1 MPSSNAPSPDS
12 PELPTDAER
21 QAFRNDLLQWYRRV
35 RREMPWR
42 ATDDPYRIWVSEV
55 MLQQTRVDQ
64 AEPFYKRF
72 IEAFPD
78 VEALA
83 GAEQDEVLRLW
94 EGLGYYSRARNL
106 HKAARQVVN
115 EHAGRVPD
123 KQETIREL
131 PGVGP
136 YTAAAVLSIAHAK
149 PHAVL
154 DGNVQRV
161 LTRVYAVDAV
171 VSRAGTRRRLQSL
184 ADELLDANQPGTFN
198 QALMEL
204 GATVCTPSQPRCG
217 DCPLQT
223 VCRAREAGTQATYP
237 VKKERTPVPH
247 RDIAVGLVT
256 NEHEEL
262 LIQRR
267 PEDGLL
273 GGLWEFPGGKREDEE
288 APDQTCQREL
298 QEETG
303 IEVQVDMLFHR
314 LNHAYSHFK
323 ITLYA
328 YQCRLLGGTPRG
340 REGQP
345 IRWVAVS
352 DLDDYAFPRA
362 NRRLIEKLQTRQRR
376 PTLFD

>member
-1 MPSSNAPSPDS
+1 
-12 PELPTDAER
+12 
-21 QAFRNDLLQWYRRV
+21 
-35 RREMPWR
+35 MPWR

-78 VEALA
+78 VESLA

-106 HKAARQVVN
+106 HKAARQVVS

-123 KQETIREL
+123 EQETIRKL

-154 DGNVQRV
+154 DGNVKRV
-161 LTRVYAVDAV
+161 LTRVYAVDTV
-171 VSRAGTRRRLQSL
+171 VSRAGTRRHLQSL
-184 ADELLDANQPGTFN
+184 ADELLDADQPGTFN

-204 GATVCTPSQPRCG
+204 GATVCTPSQPRCD
-217 DCPLQT
+217 DCPLRT
-223 VCRAREAGTQATYP
+223 VCRAREAGTQTSYP
-237 VKKERTPVPH
+237 VKKEKAPVPH
-247 RDIAVGLVT
+247 HHIAVGLVT
-256 NEHEEL
+256 NERKEF

-288 APDQTCQREL
+288 ALDQTCRREL

-303 IEVQVDMLFHR
+303 IEVQVDKLFHR

-323 ITLYA
+323 ITLHA
-328 YQCRLLGGTPRG
+328 YRCRLLGGTPHG

-345 IRWVAVS
+345 IRWVAANE
-352 DLDDYAFPRA
+352 LDDYAFPRA
-362 NRRLIEKLQTRQRR
+362 NRRLIEKLQVRRQR